1 MGINP
6 DEENLKKQIIDCMKS
21 LHSRGLMTGVGGNA
35 SARQMGEEKA
45 WITPS
50 GLYKPDLNPSDLI
63 KIDLEGKVIEG
74 MFKPSIEWYFH
85 TAIYKKR
92 TDVNAIL
99 HTHSPFTMGLA
110 LANVK
115 LRPITLEA
123 ATMLADVPILPFKYP
138 GTEEL
143 GNQVGDAILGKR
155 AAILQN
161 HGVITVGFDLI
172 EALSTVE
179 ILEEVAI
186 MTFVASTFGAPEEIP
201 SDQIE
206 LIKKLY
212 KI

>member
-1 MGINP
+1 MNVALE
-6 DEENLKKQIIDCMKS
+6 DEDLKMQLIKS
-21 LHSRGLMTGVGGNA
+21 LKSLYERGLMTGVGGNA
-35 SARQMGEEKA
+35 SVRPIGSSTL

-50 GLYKPDLNPSDLI
+50 GLYKPELKPSDLV
-63 KIDLEGKVIEG
+63 KIDLEGKVVEG
-74 MFKPSIEWYFH
+74 IFKPSMEWYFH
-85 TAIYKKR
+85 TAIYRKR

-99 HTHSPFTMGLA
+99 HTHSPFATGLA
-110 LANVK
+110 LGNVK

-143 GNQVGDAILGKR
+143 GQQVGEAILGRR
-155 AAILQN
+155 AVILQN
-161 HGVITVGFDLI
+161 HGVVAVGFDLI

-179 ILEEVAI
+179 ILEEVSI
-186 MTFVASTFGAPEEIP
+186 MTFVANQFGSPQEIP
-201 SDQIE
+201 PDQIE